1 MSTPTML
8 MTADELKA
16 EIASHYE
23 RASEI
28 ENKYPGALT
37 REVNA
42 DDYAKVKA
50 ELSTV
55 DKLEDLLKGV
65 EESDERKARYA
76 ENLARLR
83 KPTVPHIQPSGD
95 PSRNG
100 GSPGSIKMFGQQFV
114 ESEEYKRILESGV
127 LNNPANR
134 VEFGVKLEGSLLDAL
149 MGKALVYGGSGVAG
163 PLIRP
168 ERIPG
173 LDFLWRDTSFLD
185 MIPTGTVSVNAIEYY
200 EMTLSQNNAAF
211 VAEATATTGTTGL
224 KPEGAIA
231 WTLRSAPVSTLAE
244 WIPATL
250 QMLADAPFMEGLI
263 RQQLL
268 THLQLALETGI
279 ISGNGVAP
287 NPLGLLSNPNIQTIG
302 LGAGSGTAIDAIYH
316 AMTAVMVTGLAN
328 PTASVWNPLDFEGIR
343 LAREATA
350 GTTGLL
356 GGYLMGPPN
365 LTGPTT
371 LWGRP
376 TVMSL
381 GMPAKTAVTADF
393 QRAVMLFDREQAA
406 IRTGT
411 INDQF
416 VRNMQT
422 ILAELRA
429 CFVTFRPL
437 AVCRVTG
444 LP

>member
-1 MSTPTML
+1 MSTPTMT
-8 MTADELKA
+8 MTIPELRA
-16 EIASHYE
+16 EIRAHYD
-23 RASEI
+23 RAAEI
-28 ENKYPGALT
+28 EAKYPQGLT
-37 REVNA
+37 RQVNA
-42 DDYAKVKA
+42 EDYEKVKA
-50 ELSTV
+50 ELAAV
-55 DKLEDLLKGV
+55 DDGEDLLAQR
-65 EESDERKARYA
+65 EEADERKARIA
-76 ENLARLR
+76 ENQKRLR
-83 KPTVPHIQPSGD
+83 QPVNGHIQPSGD
-95 PSRNG
+95 PKQG
-100 GSPGSIKMFGQQFV
+100 GAPASIKMFGQQFI
-114 ESEEYKRILESGV
+114 ESNEYKSIVESGV
-127 LNNPANR
+127 LNNPSNR
-134 VEFGVKLEGSLLDAL
+134 VEFSVKLDGSLLDTL
-149 MGKALVYGGSGVAG
+149 MGKALVWSGSGAAG

-185 MIPTGTVSVNAIEYY
+185 MIPTGTTSVNAVEYY
-200 EMTLSQNNAAF
+200 EMTTSTNNAAF

-224 KPEGAIA
+224 KPESVIS
-231 WTLRSAPVSTLAE
+231 WTLRSAPVATLAE
-244 WIPATL
+244 WIPVTN
-250 QMLADAPFMEGLI
+250 QMLSDAPFMEGLI

-287 NPLGLLSNPNIQTIG
+287 NPLGLLSNPSILTTG

-316 AMTAVMVTGLAN
+316 AMTAVMVTGLGN
-328 PTASVWNPLDFEGIR
+328 PTVSVWNPLDFEGIR

-376 TVMSL
+376 SVMSL
-381 GMPAKTAVTADF
+381 GMPQHTALTMDA
-393 QRAVMLFDREQAA
+393 QRACMLFDREQAA

-422 ILAELRA
+422 LLAELRA
-429 CFVTFRPL
+429 VFVTFRP
-437 AVCRVTG
+437 ATVCRVTG